1 MCRSAYQ
8 SLGAVKKYFGLTPHV
23 LMSYLSNF
31 SCHTLKQGHDNM
43 LFSSFTELAVELLCL
58 VSPARQGLSAADA
71 AMGAVFSDALNSVVV
86 SLIALAIVGI
96 AFPQIQPFKFRSWG
110 VIT

>member
-1 MCRSAYQ
+1 M
-8 SLGAVKKYFGLTPHV
+8 GAVKKYFGLTPHV

-71 AMGAVFSDALNSVVV
+71 AMGAVSDALNSVVV

-96 AFPQIQPFKFRSWG
+96 AFPQIHPFKFGSWG